1 MLFSAP
7 SMFGLT
13 FVVQRLAS
21 EEQLITRVT
30 GGCACGEGSELK
42 VTFLGQVK

>member
-1 MLFSAP
+1 MRFSAP

-13 FVVQRLAS
+13 FVIQRLAS

-30 GGCACGEGSELK
+30 GELCMWRG
-42 VTFLGQVK
+42 V